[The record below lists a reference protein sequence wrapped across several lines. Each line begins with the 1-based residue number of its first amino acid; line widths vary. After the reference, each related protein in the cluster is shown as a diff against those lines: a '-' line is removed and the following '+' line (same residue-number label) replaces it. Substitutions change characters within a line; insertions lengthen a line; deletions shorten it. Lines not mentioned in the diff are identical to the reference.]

1 MAVVI
6 DELQS
11 TVEPETPRAGGTEHG
26 AQSVPVRQPLEKLGT
41 DLRRIMKRQ
50 TRLRAD

>member
-11 TVEPETPRAGGTEHG
+11 TVEPETPRVVGTEPS
-26 AQSVPVRQPLEKLGT
+26 AKSVPVRQPVQELGA